1 MPLLQQPH
9 LLPTTATAKQVH
21 RPLRL
26 QLLKATALAAAVVL
40 AAVVLAAAV
49 AAKAITVVVG
59 CQQQRLR
66 PLLQ

>member
-40 AAVVLAAAV
+40 AAAAV

>member
-26 QLLKATALAAAVVL
+26 QLLKATAAAAAVDL
-40 AAVVLAAAV
+40 
-49 AAKAITVVVG
+49 AKAITVVVG

>member
-40 AAVVLAAAV
+40 AAAV

>member
-26 QLLKATALAAAVVL
+26 QLLKATALAT
-40 AAVVLAAAV
+40 AVVLAAAV
-49 AAKAITVVVG
+49 AVAVVVG

>member
-26 QLLKATALAAAVVL
+26 QLLKAT
-40 AAVVLAAAV
+40 VLAAAV

>member
-26 QLLKATALAAAVVL
+26 QLLKATALAAAV
-40 AAVVLAAAV
+40 

>member
-26 QLLKATALAAAVVL
+26 QLLKATAAA

-49 AAKAITVVVG
+49 AAVAITVVVG

>member
-26 QLLKATALAAAVVL
+26 QLLKATAAAAAV
-40 AAVVLAAAV
+40 ALAAAV

>member
-40 AAVVLAAAV
+40 AAAV
-49 AAKAITVVVG
+49 AVAVVVG

>member
-26 QLLKATALAAAVVL
+26 QLLKATAAAAVVL
-40 AAVVLAAAV
+40 AAAAV

>member
-26 QLLKATALAAAVVL
+26 QLLKATALAAAV
-40 AAVVLAAAV
+40 AV
-49 AAKAITVVVG
+49 AVVVG